1 MSSLT
6 PELAAFY
13 NTTKLTMLDH
23 ALTTTEQETFTK
35 QAAQLNQHF
44 ENPLAAKL
52 ATAYQRLIT
61 ANLSSADH
69 QTFYL
74 LACHLDHTTS
84 LHPISAQQVQDW
96 RRDQSAELGLITEN
110 AFLLNQLSVDETAI
124 LALL

>member
-13 NTTKLTMLDH
+13 KTTKLAMLDH
-23 ALTTTEQETFTK
+23 ALTATEQETFAK
-35 QAAQLNQHF
+35 QAAQLNYHF

-52 ATAYQRLIT
+52 ATAYHQLIT

-74 LACHLDHTTS
+74 LSCHLDHTTS
-84 LHPISAQQVQDW
+84 LHAITTQQVQDW
-96 RRDQSAELGLITEN
+96 RHDQSAELGLITEN